1 MHQTEICWL
10 FFLRSYRAADDYLHY
25 KELCFWLSV
34 SSIFTFACD
43 KDCSVQAS
51 KRTDAGDVF
60 WHLRWQTEL
69 LSLEY
74 CRKGKILKLAMQRC
88 DTKKHNC

>member
-51 KRTDAGDVF
+51 KRTDAGDVLALTLANWASF
-60 WHLRWQTEL
+60 PWEL
-69 LSLEY
+69 Q
-74 CRKGKILKLAMQRC
+74 GKVG
-88 DTKKHNC
+88 KKSQQNKVVM

>member
-34 SSIFTFACD
+34 SSIFAFACD

-51 KRTDAGDVF
+51 RRTDAGDGFF

-74 CRKGKILKLAMQRC
+74 CKEK
-88 DTKKHNC
+88 